1 EWGVDLILGAHS
13 HSYMDQPEIVNDIL
27 IAQAAVG
34 TNQIGRFD
42 LLVDDDT
49 NSIVDWEWQ
58 LVPITSEAI
67 QPDEELHKFIDS
79 YKSVVDAKYNT
90 LLCRMSKKLTHP
102 SREVETELGNL
113 FSDIFADNANLDVAF
128 IGSGS
133 IRLNELGPVV
143 TLKDLKQV
151 FPYDDNF
158 SRYTIE
164 GSQLRSI
171 FSHIMRNSNRNGEG
185 ECYQVNDGVNAV
197 YDENLDRLVSL
208 EIKGKP
214 VEPDQTYQ
222 IGLQYYHYSNC
233 EKNLGIT
240 AEELSIHAK
249 PRVVATSMAAVVEEY
264 LRGHQAI
271 NRSIEGRL
279 VYN

>member
-1 EWGVDLILGAHS
+1 
-13 HSYMDQPEIVNDIL
+13 M
-27 IAQAAVG
+27 
-34 TNQIGRFD
+34 
-42 LLVDDDT
+42 
-49 NSIVDWEWQ
+49 
-58 LVPITSEAI
+58 
-67 QPDEELHKFIDS
+67 
-79 YKSVVDAKYNT
+79 
-90 LLCRMSKKLTHP
+90 
-102 SREVETELGNL
+102 
-113 FSDIFADNANLDVAF
+113 
-128 IGSGS
+128 
-133 IRLNELGPVV
+133 NESGPVV
-143 TLKDLKQV
+143 TLKDLKQA

-158 SRYTIE
+158 SRYTID
-164 GSQLRSI
+164 GAQLRGI

-271 NRSIEGRL
+271 NRSVEGRL